1 MCKHCENSKKLHINF
16 MTEQYGVGYSPVHYR
31 RLQIESPADARAFMT
46 NLDDSDMS
54 RHGVVALSFLL
65 EKRAV
70 KFAYDKMMA
79 KHLTQMIPVVE
90 EVNALR
96 SALTLLQA
104 RLALSDD
111 QVLKGIVD
119 DALSRSSTPLS
130 VNELKNELKLFAH

>member
-1 MCKHCENSKKLHINF
+1 M
-16 MTEQYGVGYSPVHYR
+16 
-31 RLQIESPADARAFMT
+31 
-46 NLDDSDMS
+46 
-54 RHGVVALSFLL
+54 

-70 KFAYDKMMA
+70 KYVYDNLTA
-79 KHLTQMIPVVE
+79 KHLNQLIPVVE

-111 QVLKGIVD
+111 QILKGIVD